1 MKIIKKVN
9 DRCGNQ
15 DNNQERKGNLSFEI
29 NSIKLQE
36 YEEKTAKADHVKI
49 RRIIFKSRRRKARKL
64 NKGEEFHYDRLEVLI
79 IMNAM
84 GNKLLRKTYGR
95 K

>member
-36 YEEKTAKADHVKI
+36 YEEKTAKADHVKY
-49 RRIIFKSRRRKARKL
+49 
-64 NKGEEFHYDRLEVLI
+64 EE
-79 IMNAM
+79 
-84 GNKLLRKTYGR
+84 
-95 K
+95 